1 MITDIDIGTT
11 GYYYTTL
18 SRTEKSVYNRTL
30 SSWINERR
38 VRIVITEKTQSGAL
52 IGKEAL
58 LRIVKCVLLDHPCI
72 FNLNSLQIEVTYLND
87 GLLLIVPSLYSE
99 EEFVSAAEKLHER
112 VRDIAAF
119 AEQMPFHRDKAD
131 YLIGLLSENMIYDTV
146 TAKVSCRRMAHEAV
160 GPLLN
165 GAGTCAGAAK
175 AFALLCDA
183 CGIENRIV
191 TGFLQVD
198 GVQKRHMWNL
208 ILPDGMRQYV
218 DIMIAVCGG
227 DGVTGTDCYFFEEA
241 SRQRGYITDQIK
253 KEI

>member
-1 MITDIDIGTT
+1 MITDIDKGTT
-11 GYYYTTL
+11 GYYYTSL
-18 SRTEKSVYNRTL
+18 NNTEKAVYNRVL

-38 VRIVITEKTQSGAL
+38 VRIMITDKTQSGAL
-52 IGKEAL
+52 IGKESL
-58 LRIVKCVLLDHPCI
+58 IRIVKCVLLDHPCM
-72 FNLNSLQIEVTYLND
+72 FNLNSLQIEITYLKE

-112 VRDIAAF
+112 VRDIADF
-119 AEQMPFHRDKAD
+119 AEKLPFHRDKAD
-131 YLIGLLSENMIYDTV
+131 YLIRFLTENMIYDTM
-146 TAKVSCRRMAHEAV
+146 TAGISCRRMAHEAV

-175 AFALLCDA
+175 AFALLCNA
-183 CGIENRIV
+183 CGIENRII
-191 TGFLQVD
+191 TGFLQLD
-198 GVQKRHMWNL
+198 GVQRRHMWNM

-218 DIMIAVCGG
+218 DLTIAVCGS
-227 DGVTGTDCYFFEEA
+227 DGVTGADCCFFEEA